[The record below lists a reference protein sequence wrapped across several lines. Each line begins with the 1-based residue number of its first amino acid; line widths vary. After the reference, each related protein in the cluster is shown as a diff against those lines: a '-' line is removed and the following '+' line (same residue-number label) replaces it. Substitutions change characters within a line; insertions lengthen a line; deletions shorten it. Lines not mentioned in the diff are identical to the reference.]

1 MPTNATTTADS
12 SFIPHPSS
20 LNADPASQQ
29 PATSIV
35 PPATPDRKLSHPTSP
50 VTQLKLLWRNEFTE
64 EERDNWREV
73 FASPVSNRDLRRE
86 ILAAYQIDF
95 RYDTQLIRFR
105 RWADAYEERTE
116 QIQAEADA
124 VAQATAALQKE
135 GLTPEQLRS
144 ALLNRMSTRALATG
158 DYKLAAQALKL
169 DAQIERSRLA
179 LRRLDLQTRR
189 ALALETEAEK
199 YANMPYE
206 EAVAKIREELERPG
220 GW

>member
-1 MPTNATTTADS
+1 MPTDPMNPTS
-12 SFIPHPSS
+12 
-20 LNADPASQQ
+20 DPASQQ
-29 PATSIV
+29 PVTSIV
-35 PPATPDRKLSHPTSP
+35 PPAPAERKLSHPDSP
-50 VTQLKLLWRNEFTE
+50 VTQLKLLWRNEMSDDDHDYW
-64 EERDNWREV
+64 RDL
-73 FASPVSNRDLRRE
+73 FASPTPNYDIRRE
-86 ILAAYQIDF
+86 ILAKYQIEL